1 MINITCKKTYTYYID
16 ELPSVSYELKE
27 LIVKFLEKNT
37 SPKDEITAE
46 IDCQGDKHHIIVVT
60 SNVEFPYMKMYKL
73 QEAIPQMIE
82 ELNNKDKKK
91 NDEDKEYVM
100 GLKLI
105 KMARNVYKSE
115 RLNEFVDSANKVF
128 DLFVE
133 YKKEKDWEMAHCY
146 ADDYKDLLNILT
158 LIEKSEYKEAYHEY
172 RSMDTA
178 VREWVPSSVV
188 QMLQTKSGM

>member
-1 MINITCKKTYTYYID
+1 MINITCKKTYTYLID
-16 ELPSVSYELKE
+16 GIDSISYELKE
-27 LIVKFLEKNT
+27 LIVKFLMQNT
-37 SPKDEITAE
+37 SPKDEISAE
-46 IDCQGDKHHIIVVT
+46 IESLGKKNIIIVT

-73 QEAIPQMIE
+73 QEKIPQMIE

-91 NDEDKEYVM
+91 KAEDKEYVM

-115 RLNEFVDSANKVF
+115 RLNEYVDSVNNVYDNFLDCKR
-128 DLFVE
+128 
-133 YKKEKDWEMAHCY
+133 EKNWEMARCY